1 MRETLSERK
10 VKVSHFAT
18 IIATLIFSFVDA
30 GVISAQGPASAGAQ
44 ARSQAIAASFSKFK
58 NVSKE
63 KNGVTKTKY
72 LKVESQPAVKSNP
85 EDYSGT
91 YAVPDL
97 GFALRLQVDHSG
109 KVEGTGY
116 EPIADPAVR
125 RMFALR
131 DGRIEGALITATKV
145 YANGRSER
153 LEGVFIDRTT
163 FESPTDKG
171 STRFGLGV
179 IGKPVEVSGL
189 TLDKLFFELVEN
201 RPSP

>member
-1 MRETLSERK
+1 MRVIHL
-10 VKVSHFAT
+10 VPVVAALNLF
-18 IIATLIFSFVDA
+18 LVGA
-30 GVISAQGPASAGAQ
+30 GVASAQVAGSMGAQ

-58 NVSKE
+58 NLSKE
-63 KNGVTKTKY
+63 KHGVTKTKY
-72 LKVESQPAVKSNP
+72 LKIESQPAVRANP

-91 YAVPDL
+91 YEVPDL
-97 GFALRLQVDHSG
+97 GFAMRLRVDQSG

-116 EPIADPAVR
+116 EPIVDPAVR
-125 RMFALR
+125 RMFTLR
-131 DGRIEGALITATKV
+131 DGKIEGALITATKV
-145 YANGRSER
+145 YANGTAER

-171 STRFGLGV
+171 STSFGLGV

-189 TLDKLFFELVEN
+189 TLDKLFFELVEK

>member
-1 MRETLSERK
+1 MRVTNIGPIVAALNLLF
-10 VKVSHFAT
+10 VS
-18 IIATLIFSFVDA
+18 A
-30 GVISAQGPASAGAQ
+30 GVASSQVAALGAQ

-58 NVSKE
+58 NISKE
-63 KNGVTKTKY
+63 KHGVTKAKY
-72 LKVESQPAVKSNP
+72 LKVESQPAVKANP

-91 YAVPDL
+91 YEVSDF
-97 GFALRLQVDHSG
+97 GFALRVRVDHSG

-125 RMFALR
+125 RMFTLR
-131 DGRIEGALITATKV
+131 DGKIEGALITASKV
-145 YANGRSER
+145 YANGNSEK
-153 LEGVFIDRTT
+153 LEGVFMDRTT

-171 STRFGLGV
+171 TTRFGLGV
-179 IGKPVEVSGL
+179 IGRPIEVSGL

>member
-1 MRETLSERK
+1 MRVRHLAP
-10 VKVSHFAT
+10 VVAALNLF
-18 IIATLIFSFVDA
+18 FVGTA
-30 GVISAQGPASAGAQ
+30 VASAQVTASMGAQ

-58 NVSKE
+58 NLSKE
-63 KNGVTKTKY
+63 KHGVTKTKY
-72 LKVESQPAVKSNP
+72 LKVESQPAVKANP

-91 YAVPDL
+91 YEVSDF
-97 GFALRLQVDHSG
+97 GFGMRLHVDHSG
-109 KVEGTGY
+109 RVEGTGY

-125 RMFALR
+125 RTFTLR
-131 DGRIEGALITATKV
+131 DGRIEGALITATKT
-145 YANGRSER
+145 YANGTSER

-189 TLDKLFFELVEN
+189 TLDKLFFDLK
-201 RPSP
+201 SQ

>member
-1 MRETLSERK
+1 MRVRHL
-10 VKVSHFAT
+10 VPVVAALNLF
-18 IIATLIFSFVDA
+18 FVGA
-30 GVISAQGPASAGAQ
+30 AVASAQVTSSMGAQ

-58 NVSKE
+58 NISKE
-63 KNGVTKTKY
+63 KHGVTKAKY
-72 LKVESQPAVKSNP
+72 LKIESRPAVKANP

-91 YAVPDL
+91 YEVPDF
-97 GFALRLQVDHSG
+97 GFALRLRVDHSG

-125 RMFALR
+125 RTFTLR

-145 YANGRSER
+145 YANGKSEN

-189 TLDKLFFELVEN
+189 TLDKLFFELK
-201 RPSP
+201 SQ

>member
-1 MRETLSERK
+1 MKGTHLVSVVAALILS
-10 VKVSHFAT
+10 
-18 IIATLIFSFVDA
+18 LVDV
-30 GVISAQGPASAGAQ
+30 GVISAQVPASAGAQ
-44 ARSQAIAASFSKFK
+44 AQSQAIAASFSKFK

-63 KNGVTKTKY
+63 KHGVSKSKY
-72 LKVESQPAVKSNP
+72 LKVESQPAVRANP

-91 YAVPDL
+91 YEVSDF
-97 GFALRLQVDHSG
+97 GFALRLRVDHSG
-109 KVEGTGY
+109 KAEGTGY

-125 RMFALR
+125 RTFTLR
-131 DGRIEGALITATKV
+131 DGTLEGALITATKV
-145 YANGRSER
+145 YANGKSER

-163 FESPTDKG
+163 FESPTDQG
-171 STRFGLGV
+171 FTTFGLGV